1 MSGLQQRLASVR
13 AFFKERIDRLSD
25 KQVRCLEGTTSIAA
39 WHCRQAGVPWLLQG
53 VLLPCVCT
61 ALRRTIEVKVW
72 SHSMLCSV

>member
-39 WHCRQAGVPWLLQG
+39 WHCRQAGVP
-53 VLLPCVCT
+53 
-61 ALRRTIEVKVW
+61 
-72 SHSMLCSV
+72 